1 MHRLRELDS
10 LRGIACLSVLLFHY
24 TTKYSEIFSTSLTTQ
39 LFSFKY
45 GGLGVDLFFI
55 ISGFVIFLTIKKNTK
70 PLEFAYKRFTRLYP
84 TYWVCVLVTFFLIRF
99 SDLLSYH
106 RNFSALII
114 NLTMIPD
121 IFGVKRVDG
130 VYWSLLPELM
140 FYLLMFCMLLFK
152 KIRHINLL
160 CFIWLLFIL
169 LNSFRDVM
177 PLRVLF
183 NLNFGNLFII
193 GICFYKIKNKEANW
207 SSHLLII
214 GSFLVSFVIS
224 DVMYKH
230 MFLLLFIAIFYL
242 FVYDKLKWIKLKP
255 LIVLGEVSYALYL
268 LHQFI
273 GYFIIN
279 ELIDSGIKNGFLLI
293 LIPSVITI
301 AMSYGITFYIEKPIQ
316 LFLRNIWNKHYK
328 FK

>member
-1 MHRLRELDS
+1 MGRLKELDC

-24 TTKYSEIFSTSLTTQ
+24 TTKYSEIFSTTLTTQ
-39 LFSFKY
+39 LFNFKY

-55 ISGFVIFLTIKKNTK
+55 ISGFVIFLTVKKETR
-70 PLEFAYKRFTRLYP
+70 PQEFAYKRFTRLYP
-84 TYWVCVLVTFFLIRF
+84 TFWICVLLTFFLIRSSDLVMYRRSF
-99 SDLLSYH
+99 SD
-106 RNFSALII
+106 LII

-152 KIRHINLL
+152 KIRHINLI
-160 CFIWLLFIL
+160 CFIWLLCIL
-169 LNSFRDVM
+169 LNSFGDIM

-183 NLNFGNLFII
+183 NLNFGHLFII

-207 SSHLLII
+207 SSHLLIL

-230 MFLLLFIAIFYL
+230 LFLLLFIAIFYL
-242 FVYDKLKWIKLKP
+242 FVYDKLKWIKLKL

-279 ELIDSGIKNGFLLI
+279 ELIDSGIENGVLLM
-293 LIPSVITI
+293 LIPSAITI
-301 AMSYGITFYIEKPIQ
+301 TMSYGITFYIEKPTQ